1 MQKLKK
7 LGFPRMRKESGE
19 RRVFLPDFIQDLTQL
34 GFEIYIE
41 EGYGSRSGYSF
52 DDYKQGNP
60 LVKSCSREQA
70 HAQAYVMVLRSP
82 SDSEFDLIPAGT
94 CLISMLH
101 YPTRPERVEL
111 LTRKGIKAISMDSI
125 VDDNNIRLM
134 ENMKAVAWNGLEA
147 GFDVLERRW
156 PGLLRDDPWKVLVL
170 GSGMVGK
177 HAVDAAT
184 KLGNI
189 ERNNDHIAQGGPGA
203 VALCVGRNISQNPEQ
218 MRQMFSGVDMLVD
231 AAQRRDPSKPIVPN
245 PWIAWLPEHAVVVD
259 LSVDPYTLSTNP
271 PVVRGIEGI
280 PMGSLNKYIFDP
292 QDADWMKT
300 IPESIDTQN
309 RRITTTCYSWPGIH
323 PEACMRHY
331 AQQMLPLMEALAEKG
346 YDGLSPKGG
355 FFERALHRASLHE
368 WLRLSQIS

>member
-1 MQKLKK
+1 LHIWTSSGIIISLPEISLFSDFRINPRCLFTFRRCHPRLNSPSRAPLERDFHLQKHKK

-34 GFEIYIE
+34 GFEISIE

-70 HAQAYVMVLRSP
+70 HAQAYVMVLRSH

-111 LTRKGIKAISMDSI
+111 LTRKGIKAIRWTALWWTITSAM
-125 VDDNNIRLM
+125 M
-134 ENMKAVAWNGLEA
+134 EIMKAVAWNGLEA
-147 GFDVLERRW
+147 ALTSWSAAGRGCCAMTLESAR
-156 PGLLRDDPWKVLVL
+156 L

-189 ERNNDHIAQGGPGA
+189 ERNNDHIAQGGPGRGGPVCRPQHQPKPRA
-203 VALCVGRNISQNPEQ
+203 NAPDVFGGGICWWMPRS
-218 MRQMFSGVDMLVD
+218 
-231 AAQRRDPSKPIVPN
+231 AATPSKPSSPN
-245 PWIAWLPEHAVVVD
+245 PWIAWLPTRPWWSTF
-259 LSVDPYTLSTNP
+259 SVDPYTLSTNP

-280 PMGSLNKYIFDP
+280 PMGSLNK
-292 QDADWMKT
+292 
-300 IPESIDTQN
+300 
-309 RRITTTCYSWPGIH
+309 
-323 PEACMRHY
+323 
-331 AQQMLPLMEALAEKG
+331 
-346 YDGLSPKGG
+346 
-355 FFERALHRASLHE
+355 
-368 WLRLSQIS
+368 